1 MGKSK
6 KNFLY
11 ICLILLPILFLFWAY
26 NRSPECITAMSICN
40 FIAFMFMAI
49 GYLGETMTSQERWYL
64 FLFGCYYSL
73 FAIVFFGISV
83 YFIIKEHVNLIF
95 AITFAI
101 FVFTGLIANVN
112 GLNKYRSK

>member
-6 KNFLY
+6 KNFLH
-11 ICLILLPILFLFWAY
+11 ICLTLLPILFLFWAY
-26 NRSPECITAMSICN
+26 NKSPECITAMSICN